1 MLKAVFTYLRKR
13 FLRIGLL
20 GAWIIVSALF
30 LSDYWVKK
38 VSSDYLYQSIESV
51 PKNRVGVVLG
61 TSKFVRNGNINQ
73 YYQHRIDA
81 AVVLYKAG
89 KIDFILVSGDN
100 RVLNY
105 NEPEQMR
112 ADLIARGVPKDKI
125 FLDYAGFRTLDSM
138 VRAQKVF
145 GLQKFTIISQKFHNE
160 RALFIGRKK
169 GLDVI
174 GFNAKEVGKSY
185 GFKTNLRERFARVK
199 VVLDLAFGK
208 KPRFLGAPI
217 VIE

>member
-1 MLKAVFTYLRKR
+1 MLKRGFTFLRKR
-13 FLRIGLL
+13 FIRISLIGLWL
-20 GAWIIVSALF
+20 FVSALF

-38 VSSDYLYQSIESV
+38 VAHEYLYQTVESI

-61 TSKFVRNGNINQ
+61 TSKYVSNGNINQ
-73 YYQHRIDA
+73 YYQFRIDA
-81 AVVLYKAG
+81 AVALFYAG

-112 ADLIARGVPKDKI
+112 ADLLARGIPDDKI

-145 GLQKFTIISQKFHNE
+145 GQNKFTVISQKFHNE

-169 GLDVI
+169 GMDVI
-174 GFNAKEVGKSY
+174 GFNAPEVGKRY
-185 GFKTNLRERFARVK
+185 GFKTNLRERFAKVK
-199 VVLDLAFGK
+199 VILDLAFGK
-208 KPRFLGAPI
+208 KPKFLGEPI
-217 VIE
+217 HID

>member
-1 MLKAVFTYLRKR
+1 MLKRGFTFLRKR
-13 FLRIGLL
+13 FIHISLIGLWL
-20 GAWIIVSALF
+20 FVSALF

-38 VSSDYLYQSIESV
+38 VAHEYLYQTVESI

-61 TSKFVRNGNINQ
+61 TSKYVSNGNINQ
-73 YYQHRIDA
+73 YYQFRIDA
-81 AVVLYKAG
+81 AVALFYAG

-112 ADLIARGVPKDKI
+112 ADLLARGIPDDKI

-145 GLQKFTIISQKFHNE
+145 GQNKFTVISQKFHNE

-169 GLDVI
+169 GMDVI
-174 GFNAKEVGKSY
+174 GFNAREVGKRY
-185 GFKTNLRERFARVK
+185 GFKTNLRERFAKVK
-199 VVLDLAFGK
+199 VILDLAFGK
-208 KPRFLGAPI
+208 KPKFLGEPI
-217 VIE
+217 HID

>member
-1 MLKAVFTYLRKR
+1 MLKGVFTYLRKR

-20 GAWIIVSALF
+20 GAWIFVSALF

-51 PKNRVGVVLG
+51 PKNLVGVVLG

-81 AVVLYKAG
+81 AVALYKAG

-145 GLQKFTIISQKFHNE
+145 GLQKFTVISQKFHNE

-208 KPRFLGAPI
+208 KPKFLGAPI